1 MKQNSENVTP
11 MLVEQTMTGSSLLSQ
26 NKLQRYVKSK
36 VGNAFQD
43 KVDLFF
49 EFLLSFFFFSNF
61 LLEICNFLHLLLV
74 FYNVMI
80 YMLLSRSVL
89 TVGALMRAILSKSQ

>member
-1 MKQNSENVTP
+1 MKQNSEKVTP

-49 EFLLSFFFFSNF
+49 EFLLS
-61 LLEICNFLHLLLV
+61 HL
-74 FYNVMI
+74 
-80 YMLLSRSVL
+80 S
-89 TVGALMRAILSKSQ
+89 LSKCTSFRGPKQACCSADNQV